1 MHIPQT
7 ELDTLSGEG
16 IKVIKTGCETFT
28 YRGPNGHHYARI
40 YGDKDEFAVFNDMG
54 GEQAEIC
61 HKAIPHGMAS
71 ETLLREVAAAVRD
84 LDQALEDFYVRVGQF
99 DSP

>member
-1 MHIPQT
+1 
-7 ELDTLSGEG
+7 
-16 IKVIKTGCETFT
+16 
-28 YRGPNGHHYARI
+28 
-40 YGDKDEFAVFNDMG
+40 
-54 GEQAEIC
+54 
-61 HKAIPHGMAS
+61 MAS